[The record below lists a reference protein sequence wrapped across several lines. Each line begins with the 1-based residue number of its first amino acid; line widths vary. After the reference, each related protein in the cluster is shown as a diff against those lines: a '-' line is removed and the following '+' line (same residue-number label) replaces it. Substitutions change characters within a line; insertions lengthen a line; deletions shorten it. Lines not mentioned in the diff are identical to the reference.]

1 MRIGKKIIVALVVVA
16 LSINFPF
23 TSAIAVNN
31 INTKEETNWIQ
42 TKNGIDLLKTAT
54 DIGNGEYEISLKAKG
69 NKRSIVNPVDI
80 VMVVDKSGSMKEEM
94 STLKNAMGDFLDN
107 IQSSFGDKAKVSVIT
122 FSGGSNVRWSYY
134 YNTYVAEGLESDAQ
148 VLCDYSSNYSYI
160 KNKFNQVQADGGTDI
175 EAALKLANSQL
186 NKTGSNNKKYIVFFT
201 DGLPVHILGQ
211 ELPYSDFYYINNII
225 IPETE
230 NYFKE
235 LGFKDKNK
243 ANFYSIGLFNEEMS
257 SREKNAAKNFI
268 NYINNSGSY
277 FLTDGS
283 QNLNSVYNDIAQNIV
298 NENRIMEDARLTDL
312 IPKNFEVIDNA
323 YGKGKTSIVTNL
335 SADSKTKDQKVL
347 EIAQPKITESNSG
360 EELSWNL
367 GEINYGG
374 VEVRFKIRSKNYYY
388 GGSGIPTNIKAT
400 IDFYDPLDSKM
411 TRINEEFNI
420 PKVDIPY
427 KEGTISLS
435 KELVDENGNYINDYK
450 DKTFTVCLDGG
461 NKGKYYLKVSP
472 NGKSTIMNFYM
483 KDTETDISNNN
494 DLSKNY
500 LTSGEYKIEELD
512 SLNYDLS
519 SIKVNGKELN
529 KDNAIFNLDK
539 DNKNINIVIRNIKK
553 KNVGFNDEDKI
564 ENSFGVFEG

>member
-42 TKNGIDLLKTAT
+42 TKSGIDLLKTAT
-54 DIGNGEYEISLKAKG
+54 DIGNGEYEISLKVKG

-94 STLKNAMGDFLDN
+94 PTLKNAMGDFLDN

-134 YNTYVAEGLESDAQ
+134 YNTYVAEGVESDAQ
-148 VLCDYSSNYSYI
+148 VLCDYSSNYAYI
-160 KNKFNQVQADGGTDI
+160 KNKINQVQADGGTDI
-175 EAALKLANSQL
+175 EAALKLVNSQL
-186 NKTGSNNKKYIVFFT
+186 NKTGLNNKKYIVFFT
-201 DGLPVHILGQ
+201 DGLPVHLLGE
-211 ELPYSDFYYINNII
+211 ELPYSNFYYTNNII

-243 ANFYSIGLFNEEMS
+243 ANFYSIGLFNGEMS

-277 FLTDGS
+277 FIADGS
-283 QNLNSVYNDIAQNIV
+283 QNLDSVYNDIAQNIV

-312 IPKNFEVIDNA
+312 VPKNFEVVDNA

-374 VEVRFKIRSKNYYY
+374 VEVRFKIRPKNYYY
-388 GGSGIPTNIKAT
+388 GGSGIPTNTKAT

>member
-54 DIGNGEYEISLKAKG
+54 DIGNGEYEISLKVKG

-94 STLKNAMGDFLDN
+94 PTLKNAMGDFLDN

-134 YNTYVAEGLESDAQ
+134 YNTYVAEGLDSDAQ
-148 VLCDYSSNYSYI
+148 ILCDYSSNYSYI
-160 KNKFNQVQADGGTDI
+160 KNKINHVQADGGTDI

-201 DGLPVHILGQ
+201 DGLPVHLLGQ

-243 ANFYSIGLFNEEMS
+243 ANFYSIGLFNGEMS
-257 SREKNAAKNFI
+257 SREKNVAKNFI

-277 FLTDGS
+277 FITDGS

-312 IPKNFEVIDNA
+312 VPKNFEVVDNA
-323 YGKGKTSIVTNL
+323 YGEGKTSIVTNL

-374 VEVRFKIRSKNYYY
+374 VEVRFKIRPKNYYY
-388 GGSGIPTNIKAT
+388 GGSGIPTNTKAT

-427 KEGTISLS
+427 KEGSINVT
-435 KELVDENGNYINDYK
+435 KNLVDENGKPISDYQ
-450 DKTFTVCLDGG
+450 DRVFTICLDGG
-461 NKGKYYLKVSP
+461 SKGKYYLKITP
-472 NGKSTIMNFYM
+472 NGETNVMNFYM
-483 KDTETDISNNN
+483 RDSETDISNNT
-494 DLSKNY
+494 DTSKNY
-500 LTSGEYKIEELD
+500 LMVGEYKIIELD
-512 SLNYDLS
+512 SLNYDLD
-519 SIKVNGKELN
+519 SIKINGEKVDKDNAVFNLN
-529 KDNAIFNLDK
+529 KDNKKIDIVIKNVK
-539 DNKNINIVIRNIKK
+539 NKNTK
-553 KNVGFNDEDKI
+553 FNDTDKL
-564 ENSFGVFEG
+564 ENSFGSFEG